1 MGGLQKM
8 SYNNNYSTSV
18 PYSGSVSYNYPA
30 SENGGSGTAHYSG
43 SIPVNVTINVN
54 TGPFDGSVSR
64 FKASIDTLGV
74 SVAAMHAAQ
83 CAAIQQTAGEVSS
96 SLINGFFGTIN
107 SELSQQLQA
116 LDSAVKAG
124 FALIAE
130 QGKAVIDKKN
140 AMEGDYNRISSRYIK
155 LFADLDSECYKRI
168 FALDKQS
175 FNLSEKVQ
183 KELLSES
190 RGNTAAA
197 NLLGIEEVSSS
208 ETLVFV
214 SSLNRKSLEVI
225 QALHDYITQESRI
238 NSLINSFLFDNPIV
252 NDGAINEKTA
262 ENILLCIPVTWIE
275 SDVTEGRG
283 TDHESF
289 IPEYIDKQG
298 KQAITDKVNAF
309 CGGVS
314 QPNWKPLPE
323 PEKESLNREFN
334 ACAEAYFSNTEERI
348 EGKTED
354 KTKQRIYQTMLSLWQ
369 TAELSF
375 LEGN

>member
-1 MGGLQKM
+1 MGGLHKM
-8 SYNNNYSTSV
+8 SYSNSYSAAV

-30 SENGGSGTAHYSG
+30 SQNGGSGTAHYSG

-83 CAAIQQTAGEVSS
+83 CAVIKQTANEVSES
-96 SLINGFFGTIN
+96 IINGFFGTIN

-116 LDSAVKAG
+116 LDSAAKAG

-168 FALDKQS
+168 FTLDKQS

-197 NLLGIEEVSSS
+197 NLLGIEEVASS
-208 ETLVFV
+208 ETLVFI

-238 NSLINSFLFDNPIV
+238 NSLVNSFLVDSPTV
-252 NDGAINEKTA
+252 NDGTINEKTA
-262 ENILLCIPVTWIE
+262 ENIPLCVPVIWME
-275 SDVTEGRG
+275 SDAAEGRG
-283 TDHESF
+283 ADHESY

-298 KQAITDKVNAF
+298 KQAITEKVNLF

-314 QPNWKPLPE
+314 LSNWKPLPE
-323 PEKESLNREFN
+323 PEKEPLNREFN
-334 ACAEAYFSNTEERI
+334 ACAEAYFSNTED
-348 EGKTED
+348 KTEEKTGD

-369 TAELSF
+369 NAELSS